1 MIGLPLFAVVA
12 LAVKLSSRGPV
23 FFRQERVG
31 YHGRPFTLLKF
42 RTMVVDA
49 EAMLDGLMEQNEA
62 TGPLFK
68 IKRDPR
74 VTLRGPVPAQ
84 VEPGRAARSSGTCWW
99 AT

>member
-1 MIGLPLFAVVA
+1 M
-12 LAVKLSSRGPV
+12 

-42 RTMVVDA
+42 RTMVADA

-68 IKRDPR
+68 IKHDPR
-74 VTLRGPVPAQ
+74 VTVRGPVPAQ
-84 VEPGRAARSSGTCWW
+84 VEPRRAARSCGTCWW